1 MMPGSTAPRPAW
13 SLSVSFLSF
22 QVCGLLLLG
31 LIAQAGPDDALTL
44 AGKSAAQFLDE
55 DRQKFLSTLSEACAD
70 SNRLNPSPQTQP
82 QAQEV
87 LPL

>member
-1 MMPGSTAPRPAW
+1 MFHAMNRGEQRADIFR
-13 SLSVSFLSF
+13 
-22 QVCGLLLLG
+22 
-31 LIAQAGPDDALTL
+31 D
-44 AGKSAAQFLDE
+44 DE